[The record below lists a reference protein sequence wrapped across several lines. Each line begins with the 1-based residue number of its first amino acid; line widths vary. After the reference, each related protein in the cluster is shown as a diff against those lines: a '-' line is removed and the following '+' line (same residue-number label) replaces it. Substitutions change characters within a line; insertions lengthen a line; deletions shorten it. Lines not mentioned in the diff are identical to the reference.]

1 LTRSFKHSPGFG
13 AVSRRC
19 GWCSQGNC
27 PQRVRDRNDHLST
40 LIRELGLENAT
51 TVTGYIDDRQL
62 GALYRNASVFALPS
76 LFEGFGMP
84 AVQALGFGLPT
95 ITTRCG
101 ALPEVTRG
109 LAIYVDDPLN
119 PGDWADKLG
128 KVLRHPEHYR
138 LEPALIDEMR
148 DGYAPERV
156 ALSYREVLLGA

>member
-1 LTRSFKHSPGFG
+1 MPRRGRLSFQTRSPGHASRREPRQGTTKPLRSFRGSLGACPTSFPSRRTTGTRTLTRSFKHSPGFG

-76 LFEGFGMP
+76 L
-84 AVQALGFGLPT
+84 
-95 ITTRCG
+95 
-101 ALPEVTRG
+101 
-109 LAIYVDDPLN
+109 
-119 PGDWADKLG
+119 
-128 KVLRHPEHYR
+128 
-138 LEPALIDEMR
+138 
-148 DGYAPERV
+148 
-156 ALSYREVLLGA
+156 